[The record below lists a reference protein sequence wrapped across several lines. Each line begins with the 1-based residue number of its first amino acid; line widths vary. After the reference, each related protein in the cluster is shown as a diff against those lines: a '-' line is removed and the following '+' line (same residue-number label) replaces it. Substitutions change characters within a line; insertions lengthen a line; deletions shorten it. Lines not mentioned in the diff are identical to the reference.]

1 MNDDGNLMHLM
12 QGVHLNDPSNG
23 GMYSND
29 DIYGQSSGLVSGGSF
44 QNNSSKMLQPNSS

>member
-29 DIYGQSSGLVSGGSF
+29 DIYA
-44 QNNSSKMLQPNSS
+44 